1 MYLSCASNMHCKGC
15 DTFVVLP
22 TYTENRLVIF
32 GKNSDRPCNEV
43 QEVIYIPAADH
54 GADAKLKCTYIE
66 IDQVPHT
73 FAVVLSKPAWM
84 WGAEMG
90 SNEHGVVIGN
100 EAVFTKLNSSDDSVE
115 RLLGMDLLRLGLE
128 RSKTARESVDVISSL
143 LEKYGQG
150 GRCSDEMDMTYHNS
164 FLMADRQEAWVL
176 ETAGRHWAAERVEGF
191 RNISNNLTI
200 STNIQL
206 LSKDAKKTALDNGWW
221 TEDVPFDFSAIFG
234 KNGCD
239 PRQIAGHQLLLKYT
253 SNKNFTVENMIS
265 ILRNEESGICMG
277 LGGSFVS
284 TSSQVSI
291 LPSDS
296 SLQCFHFFTGTPD
309 PRSSGFKPFVFS
321 DGCVGSPF
329 TESPK
334 FPDDKDPAKCIPRFK
349 KTVDRRHALYKAHQE
364 IESSGSRKQKAVENL
379 MEIEKNLLT
388 DNCLFL
394 SRLCTVMRSRVI
406 ITQLVRRKTGW
417 GPNTYYKKGTTFVGV
432 APSPLKYYTIWQKKP
447 EEPYGLQGSNHL
459 LPEYGKVYSRLPIK
473 VKFEKDKKYAW
484 CSCGYSHSQPGIAYL
499 DAGIFEQSDRAAMP
513 LAKTRP
519 PHHCLVLYELSVGT
533 NSIRTFLYNVFK
545 IVEVTTLTT
554 VLLSSTLIFAVLM
567 CFFGLRYLEKCPIRD
582 EIPVYLVVGGSC
594 LLLLVAMLFCSRLH
608 LQKEADAEEQEL
620 QENNNACS
628 RNDSAGENFR
638 FTRLAARNTKLLLL
652 VCYLFWFALGN
663 YWVFSIYKPPF
674 SQSERSPTPRRLCA
688 QQVYLFALMQILLSY
703 VVLGLLLLVLSL
715 LNSLTKIRVAKRR
728 LPSAYGPL
736 GLIERF
742 HALRQREGQ
751 TIRQYTQEVAELGCR
766 ACVSERDLVA
776 RFASGITSSEWPVS
790 RVIQVEEDFQECRQP
805 HGEDRGG
812 PAYRRLDWRDG
823 QLCQERSRMLQLRQ
837 FGPPQT
843 QLPPWK
849 TTQPKIVKNHEPL

>member
-1 MYLSCASNMHCKGC
+1 MLSVAGACQIYLSCALNMHCKGC

-22 TYTENRLVIF
+22 AYTENGLVIF
-32 GKNSDRPCNEV
+32 GKNSDRPRNEV
-43 QEVIYIPAADH
+43 QEVIYIPATDH
-54 GADAKLKCTYIE
+54 GTDKKLKCTYIE

-100 EAVFTKLNSSDDSVE
+100 EAVYTKLNSSDDSVE

-239 PRQIAGHQLLLKYT
+239 PRQIAGHQLLLKKWNLHGT
-253 SNKNFTVENMIS
+253 
-265 ILRNEESGICMG
+265 R
-277 LGGSFVS
+277 
-284 TSSQVSI
+284 
-291 LPSDS
+291 SDS

-364 IESSGSRKQKAVENL
+364 IEGSESRKQKAVENL

-388 DNCLFL
+388 DVMNALQSKEHITDAHLLYKEANCLFL
-394 SRLCTVMRSRVI
+394 SWWCTAMRSRVI

-417 GPNTYYKKGTTFVGV
+417 GPNTYYKQGTTFVGV
-432 APSPLKYYTIWQKKP
+432 APSPLKYYTIWKKKP

-459 LPEYGKVYSRLPIK
+459 LPEYGKVYSRLPVK

-484 CSCGYSHSQPGIAYL
+484 CSCGYSHSQPYCDGSHNRENTRLRPVRYISDKDEEVWLCNCKQTKNRPFCDGTHKSLPSIELGKQITTSQADQRLLNRHLL
-499 DAGIFEQSDRAAMP
+499 DKSELIPGLPTWMLLVFLPNKRIIIAMP
-513 LAKTRP
+513 LAKARP
-519 PHHCLVLYELSVGT
+519 SHHCLVLYELSVGT
-533 NSIRTFLYNVFK
+533 NSVRTFLYNVFK

-582 EIPVYLVVGGSC
+582 EIPVYLIVSGSC

-608 LQKEADAEEQEL
+608 LHKEADAEEQEL
-620 QENNNACS
+620 QENNACN
-628 RNDSAGENFR
+628 RNDSTGENFR

-663 YWVFSIYKPPF
+663 YWVFSVYKPPF

-703 VVLGLLLLVLSL
+703 VVFGLLLLVLSL
-715 LNSLTKIRVAKRR
+715 LGCYFCKIKRR
-728 LPSAYGPL
+728 VT
-736 GLIERF
+736 F
-742 HALRQREGQ
+742 
-751 TIRQYTQEVAELGCR
+751 
-766 ACVSERDLVA
+766 
-776 RFASGITSSEWPVS
+776 
-790 RVIQVEEDFQECRQP
+790 
-805 HGEDRGG
+805 
-812 PAYRRLDWRDG
+812 
-823 QLCQERSRMLQLRQ
+823 
-837 FGPPQT
+837 
-843 QLPPWK
+843 
-849 TTQPKIVKNHEPL
+849 